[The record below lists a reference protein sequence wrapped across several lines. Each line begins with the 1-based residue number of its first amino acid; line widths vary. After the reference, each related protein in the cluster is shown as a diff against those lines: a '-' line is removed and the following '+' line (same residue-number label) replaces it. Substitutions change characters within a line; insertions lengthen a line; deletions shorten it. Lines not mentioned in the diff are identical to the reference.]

1 MTYMPVQNGYAM
13 SAQQITQKSYEMTQ
27 IQYSQSMTSV
37 SQPTSNAIANPA
49 PNSQVTQVVI
59 KESTVIQPVVVV
71 AAPLPPVPRVRV
83 KLPGDDWYE
92 FSDCII

>member
-1 MTYMPVQNGYAM
+1 MTYMPVQNAYAM

-37 SQPTSNAIANPA
+37 SQSTSNAVANPV
-49 PNSQVTQVVI
+49 NNTQVTQIVI

-71 AAPLPPVPRVRV
+71 AAPPPVPRVRV

-92 FSDCII
+92 NIECMI